1 MQKNYGGETMNKYK
15 CTICGYIYDEAV
27 EGVKFEDLPADW
39 SCPLCGVG
47 KELFEKLED

>member
-1 MQKNYGGETMNKYK
+1 MNKYK
-15 CTICGYIYDEAV
+15 CTICGYIYDEEK
-27 EGVKFEDLPADW
+27 EGVKFEELLEDW